1 MKAFS
6 SQKQT
11 LYFAL
16 ILVRDWTHSRMMCSP
31 VKYQNQEI
39 DQLPLRG
46 TACKSVGNRSVKMKL
61 RTLVDRGL
69 LKPVKHSSW
78 AAPIVVVPKAKY
90 NHNSVGICGDYKMTV
105 NRV

>member
-39 DQLPLRG
+39 DQLPLLISEGQRASLLG
-46 TACKSVGNRSVKMKL
+46 I
-61 RTLVDRGL
+61 DR
-69 LKPVKHSSW
+69 
-78 AAPIVVVPKAKY
+78 
-90 NHNSVGICGDYKMTV
+90 
-105 NRV
+105 

>member
-1 MKAFS
+1 MEAKYQYQYRKVSAQETMKAFS

-39 DQLPLRG
+39 DQLPLLISEGQRASLLG
-46 TACKSVGNRSVKMKL
+46 I
-61 RTLVDRGL
+61 DR
-69 LKPVKHSSW
+69 
-78 AAPIVVVPKAKY
+78 
-90 NHNSVGICGDYKMTV
+90 
-105 NRV
+105 